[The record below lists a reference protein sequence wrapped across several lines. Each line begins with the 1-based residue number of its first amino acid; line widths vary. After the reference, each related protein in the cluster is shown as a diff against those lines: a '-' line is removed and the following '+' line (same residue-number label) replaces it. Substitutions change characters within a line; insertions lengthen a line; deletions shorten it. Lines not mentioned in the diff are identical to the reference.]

1 MTYKKFDAII
11 CDFESKTNINCLS
24 KIGGIPIVL
33 RSIISLKNTNNISNI
48 YVLSN
53 SSEVIKYCSSY
64 NILPLFDDQNVEIN
78 YSSFL
83 ELAELISLSK
93 KDIKELVIV
102 NLRYPFLSCS
112 EIEKVIQPIN
122 KGYEFCFA
130 VRNLKKDF
138 LNLNKNLKEKKFN
151 SYSNDLQSTYVM
163 NDFKLLKDPNFLIYS
178 KTCEVDIKWTLPF
191 HINKEDDLKLGLR
204 LLNTINIPNS
214 RAINSSNLKI
224 VFLDFD
230 GVLTDNYVLSDKYGN
245 EVIRTSKYDSFAI
258 GRLINEFK
266 IDVFIITSELS
277 DTHKKRAEK
286 INVPIVQSK
295 TSKDQIVRGI
305 LQKRGINYNLKNQ
318 SNPESIFIGNDIN
331 DLNVYPF
338 VDLFCCPSDSNPIVF
353 RDSDFVLESKG
364 GDSVVRELVEL
375 IS

>member
-83 ELAELISLSK
+83 ELAELISLSR

-364 GDSVVRELVEL
+364 GYSVVRELVEL

>member
-64 NILPLFDDQNVEIN
+64 NVLPLFDDQKLEIN
-78 YSSFL
+78 YISFL

-93 KDIKELVIV
+93 KDIKELVII

-178 KTCEVDIKWTLPF
+178 KTYEVDIKWTLPF
-191 HINKEDDLKLGLR
+191 HINEEDDLKLGSR
-204 LLNTINIPNS
+204 LLNTINIPNI

-295 TSKDQIVRGI
+295 TSKDQIVRSI

-364 GDSVVRELVEL
+364 GDSVVRELVKL